1 MRHSGL
7 IFIQIVFYLEFK
19 FLKTNFLKRNPWYDL
34 FFYCICNGNKTE
46 RGKALLS
53 LHALLRNEITNK
65 YTLQDKYKS

>member
-34 FFYCICNGNKTE
+34 LFTTFVM
-46 RGKALLS
+46 
-53 LHALLRNEITNK
+53 EIRLK
-65 YTLQDKYKS
+65 G